1 MTAGALANA
10 NAFEFLGVTGMH
22 WALHCL
28 CARWRFREMN
38 CQDLQPI
45 SVRIFARTSASSAA
59 VIFPLCLARLFRQ
72 SRLLT

>member
-22 WALHCL
+22 WALHCR

-38 CQDLQPI
+38 CQDL
-45 SVRIFARTSASSAA
+45 
-59 VIFPLCLARLFRQ
+59 
-72 SRLLT
+72 